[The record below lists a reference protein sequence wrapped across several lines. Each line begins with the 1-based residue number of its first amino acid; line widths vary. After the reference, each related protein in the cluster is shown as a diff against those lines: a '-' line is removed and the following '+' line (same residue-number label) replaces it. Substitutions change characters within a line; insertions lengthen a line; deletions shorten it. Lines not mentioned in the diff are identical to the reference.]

1 MDKMQCVDV
10 AQIKLGMI
18 FSAPLFFE
26 DGENMFI
33 PDNKKITQYH
43 LDVIRNW
50 KVPHLH
56 TYGEEVIRAESDE
69 DEELEEL

>member
-33 PDNKKITQYH
+33 PDNQKITQYP
-43 LDVIRNW
+43 LDVIRTW
-50 KVPHLH
+50 KVPHLL

>member
-50 KVPHLH
+50 KVPHLL
-56 TYGEEVIRAESDE
+56 T
-69 DEELEEL
+69 